1 MNISILLPYK
11 ENYSPSYPGA
21 VSLFVDA
28 TTKVSKYKKN
38 ITIFG
43 NTKFKKKL
51 YGKYKNIE
59 LIENKLLLSQSFIYV
74 NKFIESQKKI
84 KSDVIE
90 IHNRP
95 NYINKIKIL
104 NKKIVLYFHNDPVT
118 MLGSK
123 SIKQRINLLNDC
135 EKIIFNSEWSK
146 QQFLTN
152 LNNFYH
158 KSEKL
163 EVIHQSINK
172 KKVDL
177 TKKEKLIT
185 FVGKLNTAKGYDLFG
200 SAIIKILD
208 KHKDWKA
215 NVIGDEPR
223 EKLFFKHKNLNLLGF
238 QEHLKVLNI
247 FNKTSIAVACSR
259 WNEPFGR
266 TSLEASSRGCAVII
280 SNRGGLPETI
290 TNGIIIRDLN
300 VENLFREIDELIINK
315 KKTKKIQELSI
326 KNFYLTDQYITAKI
340 DNYRNKIFH
349 PNKFLINNT
358 KSVNKLKILHVTN
371 FNERHNGRLFYNTG
385 KRINNGL
392 IRLGHS
398 VLEFSDRDIVSY
410 YRSLNDFNGSKRLN
424 QKLLE
429 IISNYVPDVIILGHA
444 DLIKIETLEYIKK
457 NYPNIKFAQWF
468 LDRMDTLWIANKKRF
483 LDKIKIMDAN
493 FCTTDPK
500 SLNFNRNNPIYFMPN
515 PVDESFEKLHNY
527 KKNFFNYDVFF
538 AMSHGVHRGIL
549 KSGKFDNREHFINKL
564 LKKSPDVR
572 FDLYGMKNK
581 QPIWADN
588 FIKVISNSKIGLNLS
603 QGKAAKYYSSDRF
616 AQIIGN
622 GLLVMIDE
630 KTKFND
636 FFNKDEI
643 ISYKNVD
650 DLAEKTSK
658 FTNDD
663 RLRKKIAKNGH
674 DKYFKYFNSTIIADF
689 IIHKIFSNNKK
700 RFYWE

>member
-1 MNISILLPYK
+1 MPYK
-11 ENYSPSYPGA
+11 ENYSPNYPGA

-43 NTKFKKKL
+43 NTEFKKKL
-51 YGKYKNIE
+51 YGNYKNIE
-59 LIENKLLLSQSFIYV
+59 LIKNNLLLSQSFVYV
-74 NKFIESQKKI
+74 KRFIESQKKI
-84 KSDVIE
+84 NSDIIE

-123 SIKQRINLLNDC
+123 TIKERVRLLNDC

-146 QQFLTN
+146 KQFLTN
-152 LNNFYH
+152 LNNFYQ

-172 KKVDL
+172 EKIDL
-177 TKKEKLIT
+177 KKKEKLIT
-185 FVGKLNTAKGYDLFG
+185 FVGKLNLAKGYDLFG
-200 SAIIKILD
+200 SAIVKILD

-223 EKLFFKHKNLNLLGF
+223 EKLLFKHKNLNLLGF
-238 QEHLKVLNI
+238 Q
-247 FNKTSIAVACSR
+247 
-259 WNEPFGR
+259 
-266 TSLEASSRGCAVII
+266 
-280 SNRGGLPETI
+280 
-290 TNGIIIRDLN
+290 
-300 VENLFREIDELIINK
+300 
-315 KKTKKIQELSI
+315 
-326 KNFYLTDQYITAKI
+326 
-340 DNYRNKIFH
+340 
-349 PNKFLINNT
+349 NNT
-358 KSVNKLKILHVTN
+358 KFPDKLKILHVTN

-410 YRSLNDFNGSKRLN
+410 YRSLNDLDGSKKLN
-424 QKLLE
+424 KKLLE
-429 IISNYVPDVIILGHA
+429 IISNYIPDLIILGHA

-457 NYPNIKFAQWF
+457 IYPNIKFAQWF

-483 LDKIKIMDAN
+483 LNKISIMDAN
-493 FCTTDPK
+493 FCTTDPM
-500 SLNFNRNNPIYFMPN
+500 SLNFKNNYPIYFIPN
-515 PVDESFEKLHNY
+515 PVDVSFEKLHNY
-527 KKNFFNYDVFF
+527 KKNFFNNDVFF
-538 AMSHGVHRGIL
+538 AMSHGVHRGVL
-549 KSGKFDNREHFINKL
+549 KSGKFDNREHFINEL
-564 LKKSPDVR
+564 LKKTQDVR

-588 FIKVISNSKIGLNLS
+588 FIRVISKSKIGLNLS

-616 AQIIGN
+616 AQLIGN

-630 KTKFND
+630 NTKFGD

-643 ISYKNVD
+643 VLYKNID

-658 FTNDD
+658 FSNDD

>member
-200 SAIIKILD
+200 SAIIKVLD

-280 SNRGGLPETI
+280 SSRGGLPETI

-300 VENLFREIDELIINK
+300 VKNLFREIDELIKNK
-315 KKTKKIQELSI
+315 KKTKRIQELSI

-410 YRSLNDFNGSKRLN
+410 YRSLNDFNGSKKLN

-616 AQIIGN
+616 AQLIGN

-630 KTKFND
+630 KTKFSD

-643 ISYKNVD
+643 VSYKNVD

-663 RLRKKIAKNGH
+663 RLRKKIAKKGH

-689 IIHKIFSNNKK
+689 IIQKIFSNNKK